1 VQPHEDRSPET
12 VVLSQARQSLDL
24 TDVGHRSRLVEARSV
39 PAGPRSCLGDG
50 EGIGREVGP
59 QNHLVEE
66 DIGLAGE
73 DIDLGEEDRGLAA
86 VLRKLH
92 VVGSHH
98 DVVEEMDLG

>member
-1 VQPHEDRSPET
+1 
-12 VVLSQARQSLDL
+12 
-24 TDVGHRSRLVEARSV
+24 
-39 PAGPRSCLGDG
+39 
-50 EGIGREVGP
+50 
-59 QNHLVEE
+59 VEE
-66 DIGLAGE
+66 DIGFAGE